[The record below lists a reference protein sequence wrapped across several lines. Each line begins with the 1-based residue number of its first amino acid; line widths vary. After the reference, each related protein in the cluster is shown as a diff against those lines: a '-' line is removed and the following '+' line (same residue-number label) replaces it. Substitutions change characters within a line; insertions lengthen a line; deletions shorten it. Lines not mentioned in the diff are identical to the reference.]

1 LLHASRF
8 ANWPGRRRFNSST
21 LSSTPTHGAGDG
33 AYQETHKRD
42 SSFAVEAHTTDGRC
56 CIFCPH
62 AMRAHRGSF
71 CVFVLLVA
79 LLLDS
84 CAQEVFSKKLIHKD
98 FYNTFDD
105 DCDPDVDQ

>member
-1 LLHASRF
+1 
-8 ANWPGRRRFNSST
+8 
-21 LSSTPTHGAGDG
+21 
-33 AYQETHKRD
+33 
-42 SSFAVEAHTTDGRC
+42 
-56 CIFCPH
+56 
-62 AMRAHRGSF
+62 MRGSF